1 MFGSLKKDIDLS
13 NKKRAKALR
22 EREDFRKRC
31 EEAEAGATKA
41 LEESLALKKQVG
53 ATAVAS
59 AMAVLFDMSF
69 VTCALWS

>member
-31 EEAEAGATKA
+31 EEAEAGAMKA
-41 LEESLALKKQVG
+41 LEESAALKKQVG
-53 ATAVAS
+53 ATAVQLELLNQLGCD
-59 AMAVLFDMSF
+59 V
-69 VTCALWS
+69 